1 LGFLTFTAEKKEARL
16 MTSAIGNFRI
26 KCRFAEIDINDNS
39 IMKKYCYIMSR
50 CVIFLYN
57 LGVALG
63 DTRFI
68 IE

>member
-1 LGFLTFTAEKKEARL
+1 